1 MLATKNQIGSLLLAA
16 SLSMAV
22 PAHAGDEPSRTIQE
36 LRRHMFDANV
46 NTLTFRSMD
55 VIFPTRKVA
64 RAGAVWQLPRAEA
77 ELNVSYQFEGASY
90 TAQQGLERTY
100 TNALLV
106 IKNGRVVTEIYRNN
120 SDPGTH
126 FVSWSMA
133 KSITSTLLG
142 LAIADGYI
150 GSVNDPVTKYVP
162 ELGKS
167 GYKDV
172 TLRQALQMR
181 SGVGWEERYDFGV
194 DSPAQRA
201 FEQGLVRNNIRYV
214 DPAVELQRAHAPGTV
229 FNYST
234 VETSVLGW
242 VLERALRRPVA
253 GYMAE
258 RLWEPAG
265 MEADGFWLMDGPPGV
280 GREFTGAGFNAVL
293 RDYGRFGLMVLE
305 GGLANGKQVIAAD
318 WLKQATVPAVT
329 EQGASGLGYGY
340 QWWTV
345 PGSRA
350 YMALGLQ
357 GQYIYIDPDTRT
369 VVVKLSYF
377 PPGDEKASAE
387 TEQLLRAISAW
398 RPLMSPLSENR

>member
-1 MLATKNQIGSLLLAA
+1 MRMQGLIGSLLLACWVG
-16 SLSMAV
+16 S
-22 PAHAGDEPSRTIQE
+22 PAHAGDEPSKTIQQ
-36 LRRHMFDANV
+36 LRRHMFDADV

-55 VIFPTRKVA
+55 VIFPTRKVP

-77 ELNVSYQFEGASY
+77 DLNVSYQFEGASY
-90 TAQQGLERTY
+90 TAEQGLERTF

-106 IKNGRVVTEIYRNN
+106 IKDSKIVTEIYRNN
-120 SDPGTH
+120 SNPETH

-133 KSITSTLLG
+133 KSITSTLVG
-142 LAIADGYI
+142 LAIQDGYI

-162 ELGKS
+162 ELANS

-181 SGVGWEERYDFGV
+181 SGVAWQERYDFGV

-201 FEQGLVRNNIRYV
+201 FELGLVQNSIRYV
-214 DPAVELQRAHAPGTV
+214 DPARELQRAHAPGTV

-234 VETSVLGW
+234 IETSVLGW
-242 VLERALRRPVA
+242 VLDKALRRPIA
-253 GYMAE
+253 SYMEE

-265 MEADGFWLMDGPPGV
+265 MEADGFWLMDGQPGV

-293 RDYGRFGLMVLE
+293 RDYGRLGLMVLE
-305 GGLANGKQVIAAD
+305 GGQANGKQVIPAD
-318 WLKQATVPAVT
+318 WLKQATVPADPKAT
-329 EQGASGLGYGY
+329 GLGYGY

-357 GQYIYIDPDTRT
+357 GQYIFIDPETRT

-377 PPGDEKASAE
+377 PPGDSKAGTE

-398 RPLMSPLSENR
+398 RP